1 MTLGTSTPPA
11 AEKQKRMRRQETT
24 SREQSYREAAASH
37 LRVAVI
43 DVQHPL
49 GKLTADQVEIV
60 QKSLMGALD
69 KQLDQCLASGRQAA
83 TFRGMKY
90 TGEILRITCEDELSL
105 KWLQQT
111 VRSLTPLWEGA
122 QLNVVPLADLP
133 RLVRATLWIPGP
145 PVDAGVV
152 LRRLEGQNQWANV
165 KKWLLFHR
173 EAKPEAASPGNL
185 FVFGLGMEEAKIIR
199 EREGRINYML
209 SSFNLKL
216 KENEASAK
224 EGRTPMEE
232 VETPGD
238 EASTSGGGPA

>member
-1 MTLGTSTPPA
+1 
-11 AEKQKRMRRQETT
+11 
-24 SREQSYREAAASH
+24 
-37 LRVAVI
+37 
-43 DVQHPL
+43 
-49 GKLTADQVEIV
+49 
-60 QKSLMGALD
+60 
-69 KQLDQCLASGRQAA
+69 
-83 TFRGMKY
+83 MKY
-90 TGEILRITCEDELSL
+90 TGEVLRITCEDELSL

-122 QLNVVPLADLP
+122 QLNVVPLAELP

-152 LRRLEGQNQWANV
+152 LRRLEGQNQWAHV

-216 KENEASAK
+216 KENEASAQ
-224 EGRTPMEE
+224 EGQTPIGRGRN
-232 VETPGD
+232 PR
-238 EASTSGGGPA
+238 GGSLYQWGQARLRHVPRVS